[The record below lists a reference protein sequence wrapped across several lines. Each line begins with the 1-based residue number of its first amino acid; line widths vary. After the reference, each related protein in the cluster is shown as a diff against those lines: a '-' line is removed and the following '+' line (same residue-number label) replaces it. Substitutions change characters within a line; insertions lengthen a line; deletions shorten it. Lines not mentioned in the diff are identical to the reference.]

1 MSFEFFHLEFFSK
14 CPISKPELVA
24 SVSETI
30 RQTIALQSEI
40 GSTMVTGRLVGGLV
54 LVHLAR
60 EDPVAANK
68 SFHELEG
75 KSTVND

>member
-1 MSFEFFHLEFFSK
+1 
-14 CPISKPELVA
+14 
-24 SVSETI
+24 
-30 RQTIALQSEI
+30 
-40 GSTMVTGRLVGGLV
+40 MVTGRLVGGLV

-75 KSTVND
+75 KSISLLFVTTDRLIR